1 MHAKN
6 FLHRSSPG
14 RNKRFNAT
22 REGDLNT
29 CFELV
34 KAGAWEPMLC
44 SWRRVLAALLA
55 ALLASTLRAAHA
67 GARHTVCLRAVPGC
81 ARFRGGAAPPASDPE
96 GELSDLV
103 ETAATPSISG
113 AQQHAFLAARE
124 ALHRIRKQGRVPSAH
139 TYHNVL
145 SVCMSSIGRGSATVA
160 DARRVVDDMVGD
172 GLIVGAHEMVY
183 VLDCLAEAAST
194 GSRGEAQAEDV
205 NVRVLAELYAEVKS
219 RGLWGEGDGLGFEG
233 VESLL
238 SSSLAVGRLEREK
251 GVDAGSG
258 GSGEEYRRLVIEAT
272 REVQRLL
279 WDLPG
284 HDSAAATDVR
294 TCDEGGLPQVAGVDE
309 RSARNCGCCSEL
321 GVSGWGRDC
330 DTCDQDGV
338 AWQDGLGRETG
349 READAHECFRLLTLV
364 SCEAVRRG
372 SAGVDLADGVCVS
385 VCLCWCLHVCACAS
399 ASALAS
405 ASGSVRGAPDY
416 WPDKVY

>member
-1 MHAKN
+1 
-6 FLHRSSPG
+6 
-14 RNKRFNAT
+14 
-22 REGDLNT
+22 
-29 CFELV
+29 
-34 KAGAWEPMLC
+34 MLGF
-44 SWRRVLAALLA
+44 WRRVLAAGM
-55 ALLASTLRAAHA
+55 LASTLGPQLAAPA
-67 GARHTVCLRAVPGC
+67 AARHTVCLRAVPGC

-103 ETAATPSISG
+103 ETAATPSRSG
-113 AQQHAFLAARE
+113 TQQSAFLAARE

-145 SVCMSSIGRGSATVA
+145 SVCMSSIGRGSATLA

-238 SSSLAVGRLEREK
+238 LSSLAVCRLEREK
-251 GVDAGSG
+251 GVGAG

-284 HDSAAATDVR
+284 PDSAAATDVR
-294 TCDEGGLPQVAGVDE
+294 TGDEGGLRQLAGADE
-309 RSARNCGCCSEL
+309 RLARNCGGRSEL
-321 GVSGWGRDC
+321 GVSAWGPDC
-330 DTCDQDGV
+330 NTCDKDGAV
-338 AWQDGLGRETG
+338 CQDGLGRDTG
-349 READAHECFRLLTLV
+349 READAHECFRLLMLV

-372 SAGVDLADGVCVS
+372 RAGVDLADGVCVCVS
-385 VCLCWCLHVCACAS
+385 VCRCWCLHACVCACAS
-399 ASALAS
+399 PLAS

>member
-1 MHAKN
+1 MHTKN

-14 RNKRFNAT
+14 RNKLCDAT

-55 ALLASTLRAAHA
+55 STLGPQLGAPA
-67 GARHTVCLRAVPGC
+67 GARHTVCLRAVPPGC

-294 TCDEGGLPQVAGVDE
+294 TCDEGGMSQVAGVDA
-309 RSARNCGCCSEL
+309 RSARNCGGGSEL

-372 SAGVDLADGVCVS
+372 SAGVDLADGVCVCLS
-385 VCLCWCLHVCACAS
+385 VLVSACVRVRFCVCPRECIR
-399 ASALAS
+399 
-405 ASGSVRGAPDY
+405 VC
-416 WPDKVY
+416 